1 MDHIPHRRVDPQHVL
16 ADPTTASDPG
26 ELGRRL
32 RVHYQPVM
40 SLGHGTVVA
49 VEALA
54 RWCDEDGEVRSPD
67 RFIPFAEQTGLIL
80 PLGQMVLRE
89 AAHQV
94 ARWSKAFRAHL
105 AVHVNVSPL
114 QMVGHAL
121 VDDVSEVLR
130 SSGLRPH
137 ELVLEVTESHRFE
150 DSRHVSRII
159 SQLRALGVRVALDDF
174 GTGWSSLARLRELEV
189 DMIKLDRSF
198 VAVHEP
204 RQRLLTE
211 GIIEL
216 ATTLGVVVVAEG
228 VETPEQAEWLTSVGC
243 QEAQGYHWAFPMDT
257 ATTLRH
263 LVAAPLHPTTPT
275 PLPGISS

>member
-1 MDHIPHRRVDPQHVL
+1 VDHIPHRRGHPRHVL

-40 SLGHGTVVA
+40 SLGHGTVV
-49 VEALA
+49 
-54 RWCDEDGEVRSPD
+54 VRSPD

-114 QMVGHAL
+114 QLVGHAL
-121 VDDVSEVLR
+121 VDDVAEVLR

-159 SQLRALGVRVALDDF
+159 AQLRALGVRVALDDF

-204 RQRLLTE
+204 RQRLLAE

-228 VETPEQAEWLTSVGC
+228 VETPEQAEWLSSVGC
-243 QEAQGYHWAFPMDT
+243 QEAQGYRWAFPMDT
-257 ATTLRH
+257 ATTLQH
-263 LVAAPLHPTTPT
+263 LVRAPLQPTAPT